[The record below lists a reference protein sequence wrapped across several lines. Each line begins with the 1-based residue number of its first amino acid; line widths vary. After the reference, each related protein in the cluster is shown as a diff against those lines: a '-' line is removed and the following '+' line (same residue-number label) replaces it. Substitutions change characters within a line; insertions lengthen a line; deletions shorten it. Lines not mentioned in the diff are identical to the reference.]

1 MKDQA
6 RFKASFERA
15 EAILERKPERGQ
27 KTGKTKVRLGEG
39 YLCHIEDGPW
49 RFKADWDKGSG
60 GKGEEP
66 LPGVYGRAAL
76 GICLDIGYTAWAA
89 KLEVPLDVVEVEI
102 ETDIDARATF
112 GLIDEPAGYKE
123 IRYTVTVASSASEDE
138 IARVPDKTEKHSP
151 WHTIFSQPQKLERQI
166 KVVEPKS

>member
-1 MKDQA
+1 
-6 RFKASFERA
+6 
-15 EAILERKPERGQ
+15 
-27 KTGKTKVRLGEG
+27 
-39 YLCHIEDGPW
+39 
-49 RFKADWDKGSG
+49 
-60 GKGEEP
+60 
-66 LPGVYGRAAL
+66 
-76 GICLDIGYTAWAA
+76 
-89 KLEVPLDVVEVEI
+89 VPLDVVEVEI